1 MSVKTAEMRI
11 APVCLLEDMVKKK
24 PCLGQTDGLWEQVNW
39 EFLLVY
45 LMNTEGIMGIKGAE
59 GQ

>member
-1 MSVKTAEMRI
+1 MSVKTAESVSTRGHG
-11 APVCLLEDMVKKK
+11 EKK
-24 PCLGQTDGLWEQVNW
+24 PCLGQTDGLSEQVNW
-39 EFLLVY
+39 EILLVY